1 MRIFLERAGTPFTAL
16 KTVPAR
22 LSTVS
27 RSKTLFHQQNFALL
41 LKLHFA
47 VSPVSRRQQMPPLT
61 PIFLD
66 FIYSPAK
73 CGYAC
78 VSGKSVCRSN
88 TILPPNAL
96 RRPPNSIS
104 VRRGNFHSSNIVS
117 GKRTRLSRRKSVL
130 SAHIVADGKGEV
142 SLIERCTS
150 LNYAFSPINYLAR
163 PTPANQ
169 QPHRR
174 AVRYVVLIGGGA
186 VGFNPP
192 LRRKASGVLTP
203 LYK

>member
-1 MRIFLERAGTPFTAL
+1 MHYSLNFISPFPLFSAGSKCP
-16 KTVPAR
+16 
-22 LSTVS
+22 LS
-27 RSKTLFHQQNFALL
+27 
-41 LKLHFA
+41 LH
-47 VSPVSRRQQMPPLT
+47 
-61 PIFLD
+61 FLD

-117 GKRTRLSRRKSVL
+117 GKRARLSRRKSVL

-150 LNYAFSPINYLAR
+150 LNYAFSHINYFSPPNSSQSATS
-163 PTPANQ
+163 PQ
-169 QPHRR
+169 SSEICCSHRR
-174 AVRYVVLIGGGA
+174 MS
-186 VGFNPP
+186 
-192 LRRKASGVLTP
+192 RRI
-203 LYK
+203 

>member
-1 MRIFLERAGTPFTAL
+1 MWIFLERAGTPFTAL

-22 LSTVS
+22 LSTLS

-47 VSPVSRRQQMPPLT
+47 VSPASRRQQLPPLT

-66 FIYSPAK
+66 YIHSPAE

-78 VSGKSVCRSN
+78 VSGKFVCRSN

-104 VRRGNFHSSNIVS
+104 VRRCNFYSSNIVAERRYCS
-117 GKRTRLSRRKSVL
+117 SRRKSVL
-130 SAHIVADGKGEV
+130 SAHFFADGTGEV
-142 SLIERCTS
+142 SLTERRTS
-150 LNYAFSPINYLAR
+150 LNYAFSHINYFSPPNSSQSATS
-163 PTPANQ
+163 PQ
-169 QPHRR
+169 SSKICCSHRR
-174 AVRYVVLIGGGA
+174 MS
-186 VGFNPP
+186 
-192 LRRKASGVLTP
+192 RRI
-203 LYK
+203 